1 VLKLQRLQETKTHER
16 QEKSAGIGPRGA
28 VARRGWYYGWN
39 IVAVCVVSQL
49 AANGLATSSFS
60 LFLHDWSVQFHCTIS
75 TLQLGFVA
83 YGSTN
88 ALISPLI
95 GVLVDRYHIR
105 LVFGIGLASISIMC
119 LAVSFSTAA
128 WQILVL
134 YTVLLSIAIGCSDLL
149 PANAVVSRWFVKRL
163 GLALGLTAFGQG
175 FAGLVV
181 PPLVAAAMPSLGW
194 RTIWRIAG
202 ITIGAVVVPIVLGVL
217 RDRPTEREGL
227 HYLSDN
233 DVARTHECLDGES
246 GLTWHEILKRRNFWL
261 LVAVY
266 LPLVASISGC
276 MTNFA
281 PIAASRGFSLQISG
295 TLLSVLSLS
304 WIIATP
310 LAGLV
315 SDYFGNRLPLA
326 SLAFASAIGSLFLA
340 FGQSVPIVGFGVVF
354 MGLSG
359 GFWPILAAA
368 IAAEFGPRNFGRAF
382 GLLTVFLPIAI
393 LAPFMVAKVQEVS
406 GSYDPALFALAALT
420 ALGGGAC
427 LLMRIPRNLQIALV
441 ASSPLPR

>member
-1 VLKLQRLQETKTHER
+1 MND
-16 QEKSAGIGPRGA
+16 KSGPLISGTQGA
-28 VARRGWYYGWN
+28 TPWRRWYYGWN

-60 LFLHDWSVQFHCTIS
+60 LFLHDWSEQFHCTIS

-88 ALISPLI
+88 ALISPLV
-95 GVLVDRYHIR
+95 GVLVDRYAIR
-105 LVFGIGLASISIMC
+105 LIFGVGLASIAIMC
-119 LAVSFSTAA
+119 LAVSVSTAA

-134 YTVLLSIAIGCSDLL
+134 YTVLLSVAIGCSDLL

-163 GLALGLTAFGQG
+163 GLALGLTALGQG
-175 FAGLVV
+175 FAGLIV

-194 RTIWRIAG
+194 RMIWRIAG
-202 ITIGAVVVPIVLGVL
+202 ITIGAAVVPIVLSVL

-227 HYLSDN
+227 HYLTGKDAAQTHQHVDN
-233 DVARTHECLDGES
+233 GS
-246 GLTWHEILKRRNFWL
+246 GLTWHQILKRRNFWL

-281 PIAASRGFSLQISG
+281 PIASSRGFNLQVSG
-295 TLLSVLSLS
+295 TLLSVMSLS

-326 SLAFASAIGSLFLA
+326 SLAFASAIGGMFLA
-340 FGQSVPIVGFGVVF
+340 LGQSVPTIGLGVVLI
-354 MGLSG
+354 GLSG

-368 IAAEFGPRNFGRAF
+368 IAAEFGPSNFGRAF
-382 GLLTVFLPIAI
+382 GLLTIFLPVAI
-393 LAPFMVAKVQEVS
+393 LAPFVVAKAQEIT
-406 GSYDPALFALAALT
+406 GSYFPALFSLAAMT
-420 ALGGGAC
+420 AIGGSAC
-427 LLMRIPRNLQIALV
+427 LLMRDPRSPPDTVV
-441 ASSPLPR
+441 ASSPLAP

>member
-1 VLKLQRLQETKTHER
+1 MNS
-16 QEKSAGIGPRGA
+16 KSRPLVSRPKGAIAG
-28 VARRGWYYGWN
+28 RRWYYGWN

-60 LFLHDWSVQFHCTIS
+60 LFLHDWSLQFHCTIS

-95 GVLVDRYHIR
+95 GVMVDRYPIR
-105 LVFGIGLASISIMC
+105 LVFGVGLASIAIMC

-128 WQILVL
+128 WQILAL
-134 YTVLLSIAIGCSDLL
+134 YTVLLSVAIGCSDLL

-175 FAGLVV
+175 FAGLIV
-181 PPLVAAAMPSLGW
+181 PPLVAAVMPSLGW
-194 RTIWRIAG
+194 RMIWRIAG

-227 HYLSDN
+227 HYLSEED
-233 DVARTHECLDGES
+233 AAQTHQCVDGGS
-246 GLTWHEILKRRNFWL
+246 GLTWREILKRRNFWL
-261 LVAVY
+261 LVGVY

-281 PIAASRGFSLQISG
+281 PIAGSRGFNLQISG
-295 TLLSVLSLS
+295 ALLSVMSLS

-310 LAGLV
+310 VAGLV

-326 SLAFASAIGSLFLA
+326 SLAFASAIGSMFLA
-340 FGQSVPIVGFGVVF
+340 FGQGVPTIGFGVVLI
-354 MGLSG
+354 GLSG

-368 IAAEFGPRNFGRAF
+368 IAAEFGPNNFGRAF
-382 GLLTVFLPIAI
+382 GLLTVFLPVAI
-393 LAPFMVAKVQEVS
+393 LAPFLVAKVQETT
-406 GSYDPALFALAALT
+406 GSYVPALFALAALT

-427 LLMRIPRNLQIALV
+427 LLMRNPWNPRIALI
-441 ASSPLPR
+441 APSPLSR